1 LKDERLSHNTMSTHP
16 APYNLKKPPPKP
28 TGPCSLGDACS
39 APTQELTDLYKC
51 RHCSKQLH
59 GFSSGC
65 STPKNPNDFRAGV
78 ICSVQPCGREI
89 EGAAVAAAAG
99 LPQFLWETQRS
110 KRQRKDPQAPKLKR
124 QRYTK
129 EMKQLILQTLDT
141 SPPGTTLADVAKQFQ
156 IPPGTLRGWRDELAK
171 TQPPATDDPGT
182 EPITEQILDP
192 VPDSTFRIEVVPPA
206 DATTDPP
213 RLVLVPNVPGGDN
226 GEGAQVSK
234 PQTMQVLECAI

>member
-1 LKDERLSHNTMSTHP
+1 
-16 APYNLKKPPPKP
+16 
-28 TGPCSLGDACS
+28 
-39 APTQELTDLYKC
+39 
-51 RHCSKQLH
+51 
-59 GFSSGC
+59 
-65 STPKNPNDFRAGV
+65 
-78 ICSVQPCGREI
+78 VQPCGREI